1 MCPEQYLTKDIP
13 LKTSL
18 DVLRIKKPSMI
29 ASSLLRELSSVIK
42 PGITSGEID
51 RFAIDYI
58 KKYKAESALSG
69 YKGFP
74 GNVCISVNN
83 VAAHGIGGNY
93 VICDGDI
100 LTVDTTV
107 AYDGW
112 HGDAAW
118 TYIAGKASPDARR
131 LVKGAWKSMLAG
143 IEAARAGS
151 RFGDIGYAVSRTAAS
166 YGCRIL
172 EDFAGHGIGRDIHEE
187 PVVLNFGEKGTG
199 RPVVPGM
206 VFTIEPIVTLGS
218 DEVVFL
224 DDKWSI
230 VTKDSSLTAQF
241 ECTIAVFGNR
251 TEILTNNEINFQNH
265 IDFPPMF

>member
-1 MCPEQYLTKDIP
+1 MTKNIP

-29 ASSLLRELSSVIK
+29 ASGLLKELYGFIK
-42 PGITSGEID
+42 PGITTAEID
-51 RFAIDYI
+51 RFSIDYI
-58 KKYKAESALSG
+58 KKNKAESALHG

-93 VICDGDI
+93 KLCDGDI

-107 AYDGW
+107 GYNGW
-112 HGDAAW
+112 YGDAAW
-118 TYIAGKASPDARR
+118 TYIAGNSSHNTRR
-131 LVKGAWKSMLAG
+131 LIKGAWKSLLAG
-143 IEAARAGS
+143 IDAARAGS
-151 RFGDIGYAVSRTAAS
+151 RFGDIGYAVSRAAEH

-172 EDFAGHGIGRDIHEE
+172 EDFAGHGIGRDIHED
-187 PVVLNFGEKGTG
+187 PVVLNCGEKGCG
-199 RPVVPGM
+199 MPVVPGM
-206 VFTIEPIVTLGS
+206 VFTIEPILTLGET
-218 DEVVFL
+218 EVIFL

-230 VTKDSSLTAQF
+230 VTRDSSLTAQF
-241 ECTIAVFGNR
+241 ECTLAVFGNR
-251 TEILTNNEINFQNH
+251 TEILTNNGINFQNH

>member
-1 MCPEQYLTKDIP
+1 MTKDIP

-29 ASSLLRELSSVIK
+29 ASGLLRELSSVIK
-42 PGITSGEID
+42 PGITTGKID
-51 RFAIDYI
+51 SFALDYM
-58 KKYKAESALSG
+58 KKNKAESALRG

-83 VAAHGIGGNY
+83 VAAHGIGGKY
-93 VICDGDI
+93 VICDGDV

-107 AYDGW
+107 ACDGW
-112 HGDAAW
+112 NGDAAW
-118 TYIAGKASPDARR
+118 TYIAGKPTPDVRR

-143 IEAARAGS
+143 INAAKAGG

-187 PVVLNFGEKGTG
+187 PVVLNFGERGSG

-218 DEVVFL
+218 NEVVFL